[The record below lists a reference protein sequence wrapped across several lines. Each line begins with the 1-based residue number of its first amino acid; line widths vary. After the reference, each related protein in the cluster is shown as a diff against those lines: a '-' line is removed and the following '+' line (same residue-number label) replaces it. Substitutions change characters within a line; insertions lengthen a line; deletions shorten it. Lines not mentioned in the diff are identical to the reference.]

1 MNLSVNILY
10 FCLNIPTGFSV
21 TFVRKFFQV
30 THFFVRLHMKWK
42 WCLDVIRWHYHN
54 LRAVS
59 KICKC
64 KIKKTIALKR
74 ALRLVVAA
82 FPSICTRCKK
92 QNSGTQGNFISV
104 LKLKTKSLEDR
115 KRVQNK
121 WMNHT
126 SIFPCRLCPCA
137 VGLSLWSS
145 LTRVDHSMVHCFVWW
160 WPWVL
165 MHLVMPVHPSLP
177 RTCHLGLPAHSLV
190 SFFFLPLRG

>member
-1 MNLSVNILY
+1 
-10 FCLNIPTGFSV
+10 
-21 TFVRKFFQV
+21 
-30 THFFVRLHMKWK
+30 MKWN
-42 WCLDVIRWHYHN
+42 WCLDVIRWHYHK
-54 LRAVS
+54 LRAVL

-64 KIKKTIALKR
+64 KLKKTIALKR

-82 FPSICTRCKK
+82 FPSICTRYKK

-121 WMNHT
+121 WMNHA
-126 SIFPCRLCPCA
+126 SIFPFRLCPCP

-190 SFFFLPLRG
+190 SFFFLPLRGEVTRVIALFGQFYAENVTWYLYL